1 MGGEIMK
8 RILIIEDDS
17 IITKIYRHK
26 YEEAGYDVAS
36 AADGEG
42 GLKKLQDF
50 KPDLV
55 QLDLMVPK
63 INGVEIIKK
72 IRAHQ
77 EFNSLPIIV
86 LSNGYMTDMVNEA
99 IKAGAN
105 RYVSKMKCSP
115 NLMLAVVNELL
126 NPPAPSPGEIPRSNP
141 AGSASPGKSTPTALP
156 SVEAPQKR
164 VTQGSEGE
172 RTLPGIRQ
180 EFLERA
186 PGIREDLRSRFH
198 LFVRSHNDPGQLSQS
213 HELWQAVHSLAGF
226 AGMAGFVRISHIAN
240 VLEALLKE
248 LHSKPKQITSS
259 TLRTVANAMDALGFL
274 FKEVSFLQDEFPQAA
289 LILAVDDEPISRI
302 ALRTALDK
310 ANLRAITLDAPD
322 LALRVLT
329 QNRFDL
335 IFLDVDMPGMNGFEL
350 CERIRDSVTN
360 KMTPVVFVTALSDF
374 EGPARSTLTGGNEV
388 IAKPFLPVELALK
401 ALTLI
406 VKATCTAKTVA
417 PSPILQAGDSTP
429 EWNGRKMAV
438 TDKK

>member
-1 MGGEIMK
+1 MK
-8 RILIIEDDS
+8 RILIIEDDPIVS
-17 IITKIYRHK
+17 KIYRHK

-42 GLKKLQDF
+42 GLKRLQDF
-50 KPDLV
+50 KPDLL

-99 IKAGAN
+99 IRAGAN

-115 NLMLAVVNELL
+115 KLVLEVVNELL
-126 NPPAPSPGEIPRSNP
+126 NPPAPSPGEILRSNP
-141 AGSASPGKSTPTALP
+141 AASAPPGKATPTALP
-156 SVEAPQKR
+156 SVEAPQKGAP
-164 VTQGSEGE
+164 QESEGD

-186 PGIREDLRSRFH
+186 PGIREGLRSRFH
-198 LFVRSHNDPGQLSQS
+198 LFVRSHNEKGQLSQS
-213 HELWQAVHSLAGF
+213 DELWQAVHSLAGF

-248 LHSKPKQITSS
+248 LHSKPKQITPS
-259 TLRTVANAMDALGFL
+259 TLRTVANAMEGLGFL
-274 FKEVSFLQDEFPQAA
+274 FEEASSLRDEFPQTA

-302 ALRTALDK
+302 ALRTALEK
-310 ANLRAITLDAPD
+310 ANLRAITLDNPD
-322 LALRVLT
+322 LALKVLT

-335 IFLDVDMPGMNGFEL
+335 IFLDVDMPGMDGFQL
-350 CERIRDSVTN
+350 CERVRDSVTN
-360 KMTPVVFVTALSDF
+360 KLTPVVFVTALSDF
-374 EGPARSTLTGGNEV
+374 EGRAHLTLSRGNEV
-388 IAKPFLPVELALK
+388 IAKPFLPAELALK

-406 VKATCTAKTVA
+406 VQATCAAKTVA
-417 PSPILQAGDSTP
+417 PSHHSTGQRLP
-429 EWNGRKMAV
+429 VWNGRKTAL
-438 TDKK
+438 TDKR

>member
-1 MGGEIMK
+1 MK

-17 IITKIYRHK
+17 IVSKIYRHK
-26 YEEAGYDVAS
+26 YEEAGYHVAS
-36 AADGEG
+36 AADGEAG
-42 GLKKLQDF
+42 WQQLKNF
-50 KPDLV
+50 KPDLL

-63 INGVEIIKK
+63 IDGVEIIKK

-105 RYVSKMKCSP
+105 RYVSKMRCSP
-115 NLMLAVVNELL
+115 KLMLEVVNELL
-126 NPPAPSPGEIPRSNP
+126 PLPVTSRGEVSQSNTSATAPPE
-141 AGSASPGKSTPTALP
+141 KSTPTAP
-156 SVEAPQKR
+156 SSVGPPQKGLP
-164 VTQGSEGE
+164 QESEGD
-172 RTLPGIRQ
+172 RALSGIRQ

-186 PGIREDLRSRFH
+186 PNIRGDLRSRFH
-198 LFVRSHNDPGQLSQS
+198 LFVRSHNDQGQLSQLQ
-213 HELWQAVHSLAGF
+213 ELWQAVHSLAGL
-226 AGMAGFVRISHIAN
+226 AGMTGFVRISHIAN

-248 LHSKPKQITSS
+248 LHSKPKQITPS
-259 TLRTVANAMDALGFL
+259 TLRTVANAMDVLGFL
-274 FKEVSFLQDEFPQAA
+274 FEEAASLRDEFSKTT

-310 ANLRAITLDAPD
+310 ANLRAITLDDPA
-322 LALRVLT
+322 LALRILT

-335 IFLDVDMPGMNGFEL
+335 IFLDVDMPGMDGFEL

-374 EGPARSTLTGGNEV
+374 EGRVRSTLIRGNEV

-406 VKATCTAKTVA
+406 VQATCAAKTIA
-417 PSPILQAGDSTP
+417 LSPILQAGDSMP
-429 EWNGRKMAV
+429 VWNERKMAL
-438 TDKK
+438 TGKR